1 MAWQPGS
8 IVIVIVVVAV
18 AGCIVG
24 NGDPPVASHAV
35 VHPASFNKLASVVFY
50 PASLNRPAS
59 VVVDPGSLI
68 GLASVVVNA
77 AFNNNGL
84 GSNVVNVSSN
94 GGT

>member
-18 AGCIVG
+18 VGCIVG

-59 VVVDPGSLI
+59 I
-68 GLASVVVNA
+68 VVNA
-77 AFNNNGL
+77 ALNNNRL
-84 GSNVVNVSSN
+84 VSNVVNVGSN

>member
-8 IVIVIVVVAV
+8 IVIGIVVVAV

-35 VHPASFNKLASVVFY
+35 VHPASFNKPASVVFC

-59 VVVDPGSLI
+59 VVVD
-68 GLASVVVNA
+68 A
-77 AFNNNGL
+77 ALNNNGL
-84 GSNVVNVSSN
+84 GSNVVNVGSY

>member
-35 VHPASFNKLASVVFY
+35 VY
-50 PASLNRPAS
+50 PASLN
-59 VVVDPGSLI
+59 

-77 AFNNNGL
+77 ASLIGLASIVVNAALNNNGL